1 MQQIDQVEKDLEEER
16 NNYNLAK
23 LTVEQE
29 AAQNN
34 QVLLKQ
40 DKVIR
45 AADTKL
51 KENIGNWEEK
61 LHQKQRMI
69 DLLKE
74 IQVKKK
80 KDFDQLVQKRES
92 SKQIIWFREEQRRY
106 EDQLEEINKKNRM
119 LLVVESGY
127 RDEIAR
133 QKAVLNE

>member
-80 KDFDQLVQKRES
+80 KDLDQLVQKRES